1 MNKTNFMEHKLDL
14 INSTLIPKWYNCL
27 YSSDKNTLIYSV
39 SSTIV
44 KYNLSNNN
52 QKIINNK
59 YKSII
64 SNIKYFDKDKNM
76 LLIINKSQFPII
88 NIISI
93 NNKDIEMKNS
103 VIYSKIIPVEEN
115 FNISNIFID
124 RFRYNLFLILLSSI
138 NKNILYFFHL
148 NNISNNQ
155 YSLIAIGKMQKL
167 DMEIVDF
174 KSFYNTDLIIC
185 TTRNTI
191 IYYKMNLESQICSL
205 YKKVQFHLSIKSK
218 SLKIDRKNG
227 FISIITSK
235 GDCLIYDK
243 EGNNISQI
251 KCPFNNKEYFV
262 FNIFSEFNNSLCLV
276 TNNGNIL
283 IYEIQYKNREEE
295 YNFKVKILIKNSNIN
310 QIIKEKYQINK
321 NDFNYENI
329 QEHNNVEIIYY
340 NESNNLIMIYNNS
353 LLSIS
358 LLDIINKKFNKNSI
372 EVYQYNHNQKI
383 NNGIIIY
390 KSSRN
395 PNVNIDLNYDNIIY
409 ACSKN
414 NILNSCYYNFS
425 KNKFIT
431 QNFNFDY
438 ILANSEIHITS
449 IRFHPRYPKDIL
461 YAGDS
466 KGFLYIINKQRNFHY
481 QKYNLNDINS
491 DNYLYDNAINLIIFC
506 HTCEYIIYIGFSNG
520 LQKLYDLKVDKNFNY
535 YKLLSNGFF
544 DKNEIQFRQNKSHVI
559 NYCYFFIYKNNF
571 KDCFSYLANQKL
583 VKISKFENENNLCIS
598 NSYNNDIKNIK
609 YNDPILDIKVHKSE
623 NYIITLDNKR
633 EIIIKEINFGK
644 IVSILDFN
652 KIMNYIY
659 SFYLDISG
667 LYISMICD
675 YKNNNK
681 SKVIDMHSNKSS
693 LAIIEVNS
701 GKIKSYIKETNYII
715 SKTKF
720 DYNGRYIISL
730 GEKGEIS
737 IWKLNQEINNNIVKS
752 IEKIRENF
760 YEFWEK
766 YNIKKEDNIDL
777 DNNGEI
783 MDEILTEELINKEK
797 YILDFDN
804 YVNQEDFFRINNHG
818 EKSILDNKSR
828 INSVSPR
835 ENDKSNTNDNK
846 SFSLINNNN
855 EKNNNDISISKN
867 TNNDFTDYLLE
878 EDHYINRNKYNYK
891 NSSNYIRNNYH
902 NKNIKKVYEIEGEK
916 SNSNIY
922 LNNKKQT
929 PRSNSKNNNKLKINK
944 EPILSSSKRNK
955 SFRDMIINNKHKS
968 SRNKENNMDKDN
980 DTKNLETP
988 QFPLNT
994 TNQINKIDLHLF
1006 SFNSINEDDKDIFE
1020 LKKKIIKQSSTL
1032 QYNQRR
1038 MVNLNNAMN
1047 KIKGNN
1053 HLFSNTTPN
1062 LQETEKENILNND
1075 NKIFNQKLKN
1085 DRYIR
1090 FYDKNNEK
1098 ENEEFTLDKNHKKY
1112 PEPIDIDNNLININ
1126 PNLFKNDKNI
1136 IKIEK
1141 NNNISNE
1148 NLYYI
1153 NNKSGSNLINNMN
1166 VSNSHSISL
1175 IKEIQNNTNNNSIL
1189 GKNNSSFN
1197 VINMNNNYNINDFS
1211 NINPNPSV
1219 GEQISY
1225 LENNIKKFE
1234 KTFGK

>member
-1 MNKTNFMEHKLDL
+1 MNKANFINHKLEL

-27 YSSDKNTLIYSV
+27 YSSDKNILIYSL

-44 KYNLSNNN
+44 KYNLSNDNR
-52 QKIINNK
+52 KIINNK
-59 YKSII
+59 YKSTI
-64 SNIKYFDKDKNM
+64 SNIKYLDKDKNM
-76 LLIINKSQFPII
+76 LLIINKSQLPII
-88 NIISI
+88 NILSI
-93 NNKDIEMKNS
+93 NNKDIDTQNS
-103 VIYSKIIPVEEN
+103 FIYSKIIPVEEN
-115 FNISNIFID
+115 FNFSNIFID
-124 RFRYNLFLILLSSI
+124 RFRYNLFLILLSGI
-138 NKNILYFFHL
+138 NKNILYYFHL
-148 NNISNNQ
+148 NNITNNQ
-155 YSLIAIGKMQKL
+155 YLLIPIGKMQKL

-185 TTRNTI
+185 TTRNSI
-191 IYYKMNLESQICSL
+191 IYYKMNLESQTCSI
-205 YKKVQFHLSIKSK
+205 YKKVQFQLSIKSK

-235 GDCLIYDK
+235 GECFIYDK

-251 KCPFNNKEYFV
+251 RCPFNNKEYFV
-262 FNIFSEFNNSLCLV
+262 FNIFSEFNNSLCLA

-283 IYEIQYKNREEE
+283 IYDIQYKNKEEE
-295 YNFKVKILIKNSNIN
+295 YNFKIKILIKNSNIN

-329 QEHNNVEIIYY
+329 QENNNIEIIYY

-358 LLDIINKKFNKNSI
+358 LSDIINKNFNNNSI

-383 NNGIIIY
+383 NSGIIIY
-390 KSSRN
+390 KSSPN

-409 ACSKN
+409 TCSNN
-414 NILNSCYYNFS
+414 NILNSCFYNFS

-431 QNFNFDY
+431 QNFNFNY
-438 ILANSEIHITS
+438 ILPKGEIHITS

-466 KGFLYIINKQRNFHY
+466 KGFLYIISKQRNFHY

-491 DNYLYDNAINLIIFC
+491 DNYLYDNAINLIIFS
-506 HTCEYIIYIGFSNG
+506 HTCEYMIYIGFSNG

-544 DKNEIQFRQNKSHVI
+544 DKNEIQFRQSKSHI
-559 NYCYFFIYKNNF
+559 LNYCYFFIYKNNF
-571 KDCFSYLANQKL
+571 KDCFAYLANQKL
-583 VKISKFENENNLCIS
+583 LKISKFENENNLCIS

-609 YNDPILDIKVHKSE
+609 YNEPILDIKIHKSE
-623 NYIITLDNKR
+623 NYIIALNNKIQ
-633 EIIIKEINFGK
+633 IIVKEINFGK

-659 SFYLDISG
+659 SFDLDISG

-681 SKVIDMHSNKSS
+681 NKIIDIHSNKSS
-693 LAIIEVNS
+693 LAIIEINS

-737 IWKLNQEINNNIVKS
+737 IWKLNQEINNNIIKS

-760 YEFWEK
+760 YDFWDN
-766 YNIKKEDNIDL
+766 YIIKKNIDI

-797 YILDFDN
+797 YILEFDN

-818 EKSILDNKSR
+818 EKSILDKKSM
-828 INSVSPR
+828 IDSVSPR
-835 ENDKSNTNDNK
+835 ENNKGNTNFNK
-846 SFSLINNNN
+846 SYSLINNNN
-855 EKNNNDISISKN
+855 ENNNDISISKN
-867 TNNDFTDYLLE
+867 TINETNDYLLE

-891 NSSNYIRNNYH
+891 NSSNYIRNNYY
-902 NKNIKKVYEIEGEK
+902 NKNIKKVYETEGEK
-916 SNSNIY
+916 SNSNTY
-922 LNNKKQT
+922 LNSKRQT
-929 PRSNSKNNNKLKINK
+929 SRSNSKINNKLQITK
-944 EPILSSSKRNK
+944 EPTISPSKRNK
-955 SFRDMIINNKHKS
+955 SFRDMIINNKNKS
-968 SRNKENNMDKDN
+968 SRNKEIIMEKDN
-980 DTKNLETP
+980 DNKNLETP
-988 QFPLNT
+988 QFPLST
-994 TNQINKIDLHLF
+994 TNQINKIDLRLF

-1020 LKKKIIKQSSTL
+1020 LKKKIIKQSSKL
-1032 QYNQRR
+1032 EYNKRR

-1047 KIKGNN
+1047 KIKGSNQM
-1053 HLFSNTTPN
+1053 FSNTTPN
-1062 LQETEKENILNND
+1062 LQETEKENIFNND

-1085 DRYIR
+1085 DRYIK
-1090 FYDKNNEK
+1090 FYEKNNEK
-1098 ENEEFTLDKNHKKY
+1098 EHEEFTLDKNNKKY

-1126 PNLFKNDKNI
+1126 PNLFKNDKKMV
-1136 IKIEK
+1136 KIENK
-1141 NNNISNE
+1141 NDISNE

-1166 VSNSHSISL
+1166 VSNSNSISL

-1197 VINMNNNYNINDFS
+1197 VINMNNNYNINDCS
-1211 NINPNPSV
+1211 NYNPNPSV
-1219 GEQISY
+1219 GDQISY